1 MRQKKQMKMLG
12 LLGLLAALPIISACA
27 GNKGSDESRKEKMV
41 QSVSVVQPIT
51 GTWINLAYKDVRNK
65 YTNPQHFD
73 NMDPKLWTAKVREL
87 ANMGIEYLV
96 FMEVANEGKAY
107 YPSKLM
113 PWLYNCEF
121 RTSNQFIKDRIR
133 FCNYLYWAAPTCD
146 WVATDFNIQNFNRWE
161 TITLPFNVYLSEDY
175 PDYHPGS
182 YTSFNMRLEIDPEIA
197 RNFAFDNIRICRK
210 GD

>member
-73 NMDPKLWTAKVREL
+73 NMDPKLWTAKV
-87 ANMGIEYLV
+87 
-96 FMEVANEGKAY
+96 
-107 YPSKLM
+107 
-113 PWLYNCEF
+113 
-121 RTSNQFIKDRIR
+121 
-133 FCNYLYWAAPTCD
+133 
-146 WVATDFNIQNFNRWE
+146 
-161 TITLPFNVYLSEDY
+161 LSLI
-175 PDYHPGS
+175 H
-182 YTSFNMRLEIDPEIA
+182 I
-197 RNFAFDNIRICRK
+197 
-210 GD
+210 

>member
-87 ANMGIEYLV
+87 ANMGIAYLV

-113 PWLYNCEF
+113 PWLYNDKLQSPVDAILDEAAKHGMKVF
-121 RTSNQFIKDRIR
+121 MSTGWAKDNDDKLLEPHNKERQLQIK
-133 FCNYLYWAAPTCD
+133 
-146 WVATDFNIQNFNRWE
+146 E
-161 TITLPFNVYLSEDY
+161 E
-175 PDYHPGS
+175 
-182 YTSFNMRLEIDPEIA
+182 
-197 RNFAFDNIRICRK
+197 
-210 GD
+210 

>member
-1 MRQKKQMKMLG
+1 M
-12 LLGLLAALPIISACA
+12 GLLAALPIISACA

-113 PWLYNCEF
+113 PVPYLC
-121 RTSNQFIKDRIR
+121 RACCSVSKCIDREGSFFDSR
-133 FCNYLYWAAPTCD
+133 KEDLDFSVWYWS
-146 WVATDFNIQNFNRWE
+146 V
-161 TITLPFNVYLSEDY
+161 
-175 PDYHPGS
+175 
-182 YTSFNMRLEIDPEIA
+182 
-197 RNFAFDNIRICRK
+197 RI
-210 GD
+210 

>member
-12 LLGLLAALPIISACA
+12 LLGLLA
-27 GNKGSDESRKEKMV
+27 DESRKEKMV

-96 FMEVANEGKAY
+96 FMEVANEDAVV
-107 YPSKLM
+107 
-113 PWLYNCEF
+113 
-121 RTSNQFIKDRIR
+121 I
-133 FCNYLYWAAPTCD
+133 
-146 WVATDFNIQNFNRWE
+146 
-161 TITLPFNVYLSEDY
+161 
-175 PDYHPGS
+175 
-182 YTSFNMRLEIDPEIA
+182 
-197 RNFAFDNIRICRK
+197 
-210 GD
+210 

>member
-113 PWLYNCEF
+113 PWL
-121 RTSNQFIKDRIR
+121 SLIHI
-133 FCNYLYWAAPTCD
+133 
-146 WVATDFNIQNFNRWE
+146 
-161 TITLPFNVYLSEDY
+161 
-175 PDYHPGS
+175 
-182 YTSFNMRLEIDPEIA
+182 
-197 RNFAFDNIRICRK
+197 
-210 GD
+210 